1 MGGSPL
7 YARAVVSDSGPAR
20 LQSLTEHSAN
30 VAQLAASFG
39 TAFGSAEWGR
49 LAGLWHDLGKCRP
62 EFQAR
67 LQGEAIRVEHSGV
80 GAALA
85 CRRDARLGLP
95 LAFVVSGHHSGLPNL
110 QTSEEGLTALCE
122 RVLRS
127 EPFLDQ
133 LRPVLPSELTTGRLP
148 GLPPFLAQRTSA
160 LHEATAMRCS
170 MEFWIRFL
178 YSCLVDADALDAEAF
193 ERPDVQGERGR
204 FASILVLRRRLD
216 AYIEAKMAAL
226 SHGQR
231 GSTVNRARA
240 EVLERCRRA
249 ALERPG
255 TFSLTVPTGGGKTL
269 SAMAFAL
276 HHAEVHGMA
285 RVIVV
290 IPYTSIIEQN
300 AGEYRT
306 ALGAGNVIE
315 HHSNLDPERLSEEY
329 GPEVERRTELASENW
344 DAPVIVTTSVQ
355 FFESLFA
362 NRSSRCR
369 KLHNVAQSVIVL
381 DEVQT
386 LPPGFVL
393 SILDALNELVAH
405 YGCSVVLSTATP
417 PALAQRG
424 RWDFG
429 LRDVRPIIAD
439 PVGLAARLQRVEYA
453 WPGSQDQPCDWPQ
466 MARVLA
472 SHEQVLAV
480 VHRRD
485 DARVLAQEMDSLVPS
500 EGVVHLSALMCPA
513 HRLDVL
519 ADVRERLRDGRPCR
533 VVSTQLVEAGVDVDF
548 PVVYR
553 ALGGLDSIVQA
564 AGRCNRE
571 GLLAR
576 GRVTVF
582 RAPTTPPP
590 GTPTRAAQVTE
601 SLLQRYGQALD
612 AGNPAL
618 FDEYFRALYFAENL
632 DANRVQPARAELKFA
647 TVADRF
653 QLIEDG
659 FTRTVIVPYGDA
671 RQRLKALRH
680 NGPKRDA
687 LRRLQPFTVAVY
699 PKSFESLWTSGALQE
714 VAPGVFVL
722 VDTFAQ
728 IYDLRFGLVVGDEPA
743 PDPRAL
749 IT

>member
-1 MGGSPL
+1 MEGAPF
-7 YARAVVSDSGPAR
+7 YARAVVGASGQTR
-20 LQSLTEHSAN
+20 LQGLTEHSTN
-30 VAQLAASFG
+30 VARLAASFAA
-39 TAFGSAEWGR
+39 AFGSAEWGH

-67 LQGEAIRVEHSGV
+67 LRGEATRVEHSGI
-80 GAALA
+80 GAAMA

-95 LAFVVSGHHSGLPNL
+95 LAFTVSGHHSGLPNL
-110 QTSEEGLTALCE
+110 QTGEEGLTALCD
-122 RVLRS
+122 RVSRS
-127 EPFLDQ
+127 APFLDQ
-133 LRPVLPSELTTGRLP
+133 LQPVLPTELTTGALP
-148 GLPPFLAQRTSA
+148 GLPPFLVLQTSTRR
-160 LHEATAMRCS
+160 EATAMRCS
-170 MEFWIRFL
+170 MEFWTRFL

-193 ERPDVQGERGR
+193 TDPDITAKRGV
-204 FASILVLRRRLD
+204 FVSTAELRQRLD
-216 AYIEAKMAAL
+216 DYIERKVAAL
-226 SHGQR
+226 SDEAR
-231 GSTVNRARA
+231 GSPVNRARA
-240 EVLERCRRA
+240 EVLEQCRRA
-249 ALERPG
+249 SGEPPG
-255 TFSLTVPTGGGKTL
+255 VFSLTVPTGGGKTL

-276 HHAEVHGMA
+276 RHAQVHGMA

-300 AGEYRT
+300 AGEYRA
-306 ALGAGNVIE
+306 ALGAENVIE

-329 GPEVERRTELASENW
+329 GPDVERRTDLASENW

-362 NRSSRCR
+362 NRRSRCR

-393 SILDALNELVAH
+393 SILDALNELVAN

-417 PALAQRG
+417 PALAKRG

-439 PVGLAARLQRVEYA
+439 PVGLAARLQRVEYV
-453 WPGSQDQPCDWPQ
+453 WPASRDQPCDWPQ
-466 MARVLA
+466 MARALA
-472 SHEQVLAV
+472 SHERVLAV

-485 DARVLAQEMDSLVPS
+485 DARLLAQEIDRLVPS
-500 EGVVHLSALMCPA
+500 EGVLHLSALMCPA
-513 HRLDVL
+513 HRLAVL
-519 ADVRERLRDGRPCR
+519 DGVRKRLRDGRPCR
-533 VVSTQLVEAGVDVDF
+533 VVSTQLVEAGVDLDF
-548 PVVYR
+548 PVVFR
-553 ALGGLDSIVQA
+553 ALGGLDSVVQA

-571 GLLAR
+571 GLLTR

-582 RAPTTPPP
+582 RAPTQPPL
-590 GTPTRAAQVTE
+590 GTPRRAAQITE
-601 SLLQRYGQALD
+601 SLLQQYGNALD

-618 FDEYFRALYFAENL
+618 FDEYFRALYFAEDL

-671 RQRLKALRH
+671 RQRLEVLRRD
-680 NGPKRDA
+680 GPQRDA
-687 LRRLQPFTVAVY
+687 LRRLQPFTVSIY
-699 PKSFESLWTSGALQE
+699 PKSFESLWTSGALAE
-714 VAPGVFVL
+714 VAPGVFAL
-722 VDTFAQ
+722 VDAFAQ
-728 IYDLRFGLVVGDEPA
+728 LYDLRFGLVVGDEPA

-749 IT
+749 VT